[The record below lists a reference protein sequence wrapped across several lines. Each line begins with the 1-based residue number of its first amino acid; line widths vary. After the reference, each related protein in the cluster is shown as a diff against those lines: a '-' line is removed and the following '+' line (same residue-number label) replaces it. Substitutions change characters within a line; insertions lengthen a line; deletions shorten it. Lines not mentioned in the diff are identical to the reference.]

1 MITTTGLRW
10 PLKGEQLT
18 NHETRGVSNEANELE
33 VSISLETGQ
42 LLITRQLITRQL
54 IQKIKQ

>member
-1 MITTTGLRW
+1 LRW

-18 NHETRGVSNEANELE
+18 NHETRGVSNEATELE

-42 LLITRQLITRQL
+42 LLITRQLTTRQL
-54 IQKIKQ
+54 IQKIRQ

>member
-1 MITTTGLRW
+1 
-10 PLKGEQLT
+10 
-18 NHETRGVSNEANELE
+18 VSNEATELE

-42 LLITRQLITRQL
+42 LLITRQP